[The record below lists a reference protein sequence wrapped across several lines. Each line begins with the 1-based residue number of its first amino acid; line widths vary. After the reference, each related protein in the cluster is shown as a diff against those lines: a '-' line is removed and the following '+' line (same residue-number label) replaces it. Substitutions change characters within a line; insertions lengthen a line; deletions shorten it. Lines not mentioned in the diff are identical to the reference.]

1 MREDENIWSIVL
13 DDDFNNSENLKS
25 VVSVFD
31 SYLVILLIFNYYAGL
46 RG

>member
-13 DDDFNNSENLKS
+13 DDFNNSENLKS

-31 SYLVILLIFNYYAGL
+31 SHLVILLIFNYYAGL